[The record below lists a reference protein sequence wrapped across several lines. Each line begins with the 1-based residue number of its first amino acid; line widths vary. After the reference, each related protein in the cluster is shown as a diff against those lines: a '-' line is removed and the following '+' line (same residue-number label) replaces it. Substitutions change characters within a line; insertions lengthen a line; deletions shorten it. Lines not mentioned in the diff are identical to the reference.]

1 MKSIYI
7 AGKVTG
13 LPYDEVLAKFQL
25 AETLLAK
32 KWQVVNPLKVVD
44 NPQEEWHAAMEKC
57 LAALDQCDAIYMLPC
72 SVDSPGAKIE
82 LQYALEN
89 NKMVYYELE
98 NVQEDDITEPII
110 HLPGKR

>member
-13 LPYDEVLAKFQL
+13 LPYDEVLAKFNL
-25 AETLLAK
+25 AETILAK
-32 KWQVVNPLKVVD
+32 NWQVVNPIKVVN

-57 LAALDQCDAIYMLPC
+57 LAALDQCEAIYMLPC

-89 NKMVYYELE
+89 KKLIYYELE
-98 NVQEDDITEPII
+98 NVEEHGTTEPII
-110 HLPGKR
+110 HLSGKR